1 MPLRLSIVT
10 QDRTVLEQDDVTRL
24 VVPTTEGQITIL
36 PSHAPL
42 MASLSIG
49 EMVVYTPAG
58 PDPIAVHGG
67 FIQVVDD
74 EVSVLADAAERA
86 SDIDETR
93 ADEARTRA
101 ERHLTERAADTGEAI
116 DLLRAQAAL
125 QRSLLRLRVVRR
137 RRGTGV
143 PASR

>member
-10 QDRTVLEQDDVTRL
+10 QDRTILEQDDVTRL
-24 VVPTTEGQITIL
+24 VVPTTKGQITIL
-36 PSHAPL
+36 PSHAAL
-42 MASLSIG
+42 MASLAIG
-49 EMVVYTPAG
+49 EMVVHTPAG

-67 FIQVVDD
+67 FIQVVNDD
-74 EVSVLADAAERA
+74 VSVLADAAEHA
-86 SDIDETR
+86 SDIDEAR
-93 ADEARTRA
+93 AEEARARA
-101 ERHLTERAADTGEAI
+101 ERRLTERATDTGQAL